1 MGNRKVSPSAI
12 SKSSS
17 RGNRKQKKKSP
28 RRTKAVPQLP
38 APNRAEATQLA
49 LVQPQALQTATTTS
63 AEHALTRRDLAKM
76 HADIVGAAAYM
87 ELSRQIP
94 MPPELLDAAG
104 SGAIGFQHS
113 MRPRDGVERL
123 AISQMLLAHLRA
135 AWLTH
140 LLARE
145 KDMKSFAAI
154 SEGCERAAGTFV
166 RLMRAFREHREP
178 KNSSTSVSIG
188 QANLAAQ
195 QVVQQ
200 HIQQPEVQPK
210 QNGDDQTRMLPNK
223 AAFTPALPTNA
234 ERIALPAVVHPT
246 NATVDEKHRT
256 ENARREKSS
265 GDECA
270 LSRPAVIRRRCAANT
285 GEKDD

>member
-49 LVQPQALQTATTTS
+49 LVQPQALQTAQS
-63 AEHALTRRDLAKM
+63 PERGLSRRDLAKM

-87 ELSRQIP
+87 ELSCQIP

-104 SGAIGFQHS
+104 SAAIGFQHS

-123 AISQMLLAHLRA
+123 AISQMLLAHSRA

-140 LLARE
+140 WLARQ

-178 KNSSTSVSIG
+178 RSAGATVSIG
-188 QANLAAQ
+188 QANVGQSQIIQNLVKQ
-195 QVVQQ
+195 EVQQ
-200 HIQQPEVQPK
+200 K
-210 QNGDDQTRMLPNK
+210 QNGDDQTRMLPNTP
-223 AAFTPALPTNA
+223 ASTPALPTNA
-234 ERIALPAVVHPT
+234 ERIALPAVGHST
-246 NATVDEKHRT
+246 NAAVAKKHRP
-256 ENARREKSS
+256 SHS
-265 GDECA
+265 GRKKPSGNECIP
-270 LSRPAVIRRRCAANT
+270 LRPTVGRHDLAAKV
-285 GEKDD
+285 GDKDH